1 MTPETPTP
9 EALTPEAMDF
19 KADCDQI
26 HDLLKTRSEEVFDK
40 ETLFKSWRIGDI
52 IRHLHLWNIAADMS
66 LNAPDKFKTFITEAM
81 EKMNAGAGHITFQN
95 DYFNGQSSAEV
106 FADWAAYYPDMA
118 ARFQNADPDKRV
130 KWAGPDM
137 SVRSC
142 IIARQMEHWA
152 HAQAIYDCLGVD
164 RKNTD
169 RVKNIAHIG
178 VTTFSWS
185 FRVRGKKPPAPKP
198 FVKLTAPSGEIWSWN
213 EKQEDNLVEGLAEEF
228 SQVVTQCRNI
238 ADTGLVTTG
247 PIAAEWMAHA
257 QCFAGGSE
265 TPPAQGTRRKARL
278 ENE

>member
-1 MTPETPTP
+1 MTS
-9 EALTPEAMDF
+9 EAPTPEAMDF

-26 HDLLKTRSEEVFDK
+26 QDLLKFRGPEVFEK
-40 ETLFKSWRIGDI
+40 KTLFKNWTIGDI
-52 IRHLHLWNIAADMS
+52 MRHLHLWNIAADMS
-66 LNAPDKFKTFITEAM
+66 LNAPHKFMKFVTEAM
-81 EKMNAGAGHITFQN
+81 EKIGEGASHITLQN
-95 DYFNGQSSAEV
+95 EYFSGQTSLEIFEA
-106 FADWAAYYPDMA
+106 WANYYPDMA
-118 ARFQNADPDKRV
+118 KRFRSADPEKRV

-137 SVRSC
+137 SVKSC

-185 FRVRGKKPPAPKP
+185 FRVRGETPPAPKP
-198 FVKLTAPSGEIWSWN
+198 YVRLTAPSGKIWTWN
-213 EKQEDNLVEGLAEEF
+213 NPQEDNRVDGLAEEF

-238 ADTGLVTTG
+238 ADTKLITTG

-257 QCFAGGSE
+257 QCFAGGAE
-265 TPPAQGTRRKARL
+265 TPPAKGTRRKANL
-278 ENE
+278 A